1 VATGGRRDDD
11 ALREG
16 LGRFVEAHP
25 ELVPGPA
32 SGLVPA
38 PVVGSLR
45 HADGGMAN
53 ETLLVDLGPNH
64 PGLAVRLAPLVPTF
78 PSYDLAPQAA
88 VQNAAAAAGVPAPSP
103 AVVVDDPEWIGCP
116 FLLMPR
122 VHGDIAGPAPL
133 FDPYV
138 TGATPAQQRCL
149 HEALI
154 DTVADVHAVP
164 WREHGLGAVLGHP
177 TLHSAFE
184 RWASYVSWASEGD
197 PLPAL
202 AEALEWCGRTL
213 PVEGVEGVEDV
224 EGGEGG
230 EGGGGPVLLWG
241 DVRLGNLVFDG
252 ARRVTAVLDWDLAAL
267 GPRELDLGWHFGLEF
282 MMERLFGDRVPGF
295 PEKAESLARYEAR
308 SGHAVT
314 DLDWHEVFALVRALA
329 INDRHQRIR
338 DDPRRRDNPMGA
350 VLLERLQAAG

>member
-1 VATGGRRDDD
+1 VATGGRRDDA
-11 ALREG
+11 ALHEG

-25 ELVPGPA
+25 ELVPGWAGGP
-32 SGLVPA
+32 VPA
-38 PVVGSLR
+38 VRSLR

-53 ETLLVDLGPNH
+53 ETLLVDLGPDH
-64 PGLAVRLAPLVPTF
+64 PGLAVRLTPLAPTF

-88 VQNAAAAAGVPAPSP
+88 VQNAVAAAGVPAPSP

-122 VHGDIAGPAPL
+122 VLGDIAGPAPL

-138 TGATPAQQRCL
+138 TGATPAQQRGL
-149 HEALI
+149 HEALV
-154 DTVADVHAVP
+154 DTMAAVHAVP
-164 WREHGLGAVLGHP
+164 WNEHGLAGLLGGP
-177 TLHSAFE
+177 SLQASFE
-184 RWASYVSWASEGD
+184 RWSSYVVWASEGD

-202 AEALEWCGRTL
+202 AEALEWCGHTL
-213 PVEGVEGVEDV
+213 PAEHAADAGAA
-224 EGGEGG
+224 
-230 EGGGGPVLLWG
+230 VLLWG
-241 DVRLGNLVFDG
+241 DVRLGNLVFDR

-295 PEKAESLARYEAR
+295 PEKAEALARYEER
-308 SGHAVT
+308 SGHTVS

-329 INDRHQRIR
+329 INDRHQRITG
-338 DDPRRRDNPMGA
+338 DARRRGNPMGA
-350 VLLERLQAAG
+350 VLLARMEAVG